1 MRSDASN
8 AQYVGSFC
16 SQKQLVARNANRRLD
31 FLFLR
36 ISRGLQELG
45 HSNSMV
51 LKGDKSVIGTC
62 CPFSAGDKSGCY
74 SREQQIAKHG
84 QAIRSHG
91 GRHTRHGLIR
101 VQFSAMAQRLAD
113 DGVPNLLRIRRSPL
127 AKDANPRFVRRVT
140 AVVGGTGVQPCVAD
154 VAALNTQK
162 GISCRQTTTFANSK
176 TYGGWRSESDSERG

>member
-1 MRSDASN
+1 
-8 AQYVGSFC
+8 
-16 SQKQLVARNANRRLD
+16 
-31 FLFLR
+31 
-36 ISRGLQELG
+36 
-45 HSNSMV
+45 MV
-51 LKGDKSVIGTC
+51 LKGDKSVIGPC

-113 DGVPNLLRIRRSPL
+113 DGVPRLLRIRRSPL
-127 AKDANPRFVRRVT
+127 AKDADLEFARRVT
-140 AVVGGTGVQPCVAD
+140 AVIGGTGVQPCVAD

-162 GISCRQTTTFANSK
+162 GILRRQTTTFANSK
-176 TYGGWRSESDSERG
+176 SYLSNGG

>member
-16 SQKQLVARNANRRLD
+16 SQKQLVARNANRRFD

-62 CPFSAGDKSGCY
+62 CPFSPGDKSGCY

-91 GRHTRHGLIR
+91 GRHTRHGLIG
-101 VQFSAMAQRLAD
+101 SSTAQWD
-113 DGVPNLLRIRRSPL
+113 KNWPMTCSETT
-127 AKDANPRFVRRVT
+127 ANP
-140 AVVGGTGVQPCVAD
+140 P
-154 VAALNTQK
+154 K
-162 GISCRQTTTFANSK
+162 SNSK
-176 TYGGWRSESDSERG
+176 AHQFGIRPTSYNSYRGNRSSTLCR